1 MPLMAVASPHFPF
14 PSSSTRHLR
23 RAATAIAAATS
34 SSGDFDYPLA
44 DPSVRWPNLSFPHLP
59 APRFPA
65 TVAPPAPVRPPQAEE
80 DQRSAESTIASTS
93 AAVEPLDARAHRTRV
108 KKLSKLALRRAQD
121 WRERVAGMAD
131 AILALPP
138 GAPVDD
144 VLDGARASA
153 DEVALVLR
161 AVGERSWRRA
171 LDAFEWLARGGAPA
185 PRAVAVVLGVL
196 GRARQDAAAE
206 EVFVRFAG
214 DGATVQVFNAM
225 MGVYARSGRF
235 DDVRQL
241 LDAMR
246 DRGVEPDLVSFN
258 TLINAMAKSG
268 CLAAG
273 VALDLLFEEA
283 ERLFTELLE
292 KGFKPDAISYNSLL
306 YAYAKEGD
314 ADNVERVCEEL
325 VKAGF
330 TKNEI
335 TYNTMIHMYG
345 KMGRLDLAI
354 GLYDE
359 RAMGC
364 APDTVTYTVLI
375 DSLGKMDRIAEAG
388 TVLEEMV
395 DAGLKPTLVTF
406 SALICAYAKGGRQ
419 EEAEKT
425 FDGMV
430 ESGVKPDRLAYLVML
445 DIFARSGETK
455 KLMDLYRTMM
465 KDSYR
470 PDDGLYQVLLA
481 ALAKGDEGE
490 VIEEVIHDMELV
502 CQMSPQI
509 ISTILMKAGCI
520 YQGSKLLKKGCIQG
534 YEPDRKSLVAITDAY
549 IMMGKHE
556 EGFSLLECI
565 REHVKSSHDVVSEC
579 FIMLLCREKSI
590 AAFDEYSKIQMLKY
604 GSFGRESNLYEYLI
618 TCLEEAGFCPEACQ
632 VFSDMQL
639 IGVKP
644 SRKIYESVISAY
656 CKLGFPETAHMLMD
670 DALAYGVSLNILSS
684 RVIIIE
690 AYGKMKLWQKAE
702 SFVKGLRQ
710 ASGIDRR
717 IWNALIFAY
726 AESGLYEKA
735 RAVFDNMMKT
745 GLLPTVESI
754 NGMMRALIVDDRL
767 DELYVVVQ
775 QLQDMDF
782 KISKSTVLLML
793 DAFARAG
800 DVFEVMKIY
809 NGMKAAGYLPSMH
822 LYRSMISLLCHHNR
836 FRDAELMV
844 AEMKGAGLTPD
855 LVILN
860 ALLMMYT
867 VAGNFDRTEQIYHG
881 ILEGGNAGNHSKA
894 EHLLAVM
901 KEDGVE
907 PTISTMHIL
916 MTSYGSAGHPHEAE
930 SVLNSLKASNM
941 EVSTLPYSAVLDAYL
956 KNGDYNLGITKLLEM
971 KRDGV
976 EPDHQVDTVL
986 EYAYETLLTER
997 TPALLTE
1004 VDNFLEELGALED
1017 SAALNFVNALEDL
1030 LWAFERRATASWIF
1044 QLAAKRGIYHNIF
1057 RVIEKDWGADFRKLS
1072 AGAALV
1078 GLTLWLDHMQDA
1090 SLQGSPEPPKS
1101 IVLVT
1106 GEGEY
1111 NRVSLHKTIR
1121 AYLMEMGSPFLPSK
1135 TRSGL
1140 HMDLEK

>member
-273 VALDLLFEEA
+273 VALDLLFEVRQAGLRPDVITYNTLISACSQSSNLEDALSVFEEMMASECRPDLWTYNTMVSVCGRCGKVQEA

-354 GLYDE
+354 GL
-359 RAMGC
+359 
-364 APDTVTYTVLI
+364 
-375 DSLGKMDRIAEAG
+375 IAEAG

-534 YEPDRKSLVAITDAY
+534 YEPD
-549 IMMGKHE
+549 
-556 EGFSLLECI
+556 
-565 REHVKSSHDVVSEC
+565 
-579 FIMLLCREKSI
+579 
-590 AAFDEYSKIQMLKY
+590 Q
-604 GSFGRESNLYEYLI
+604 
-618 TCLEEAGFCPEACQ
+618 
-632 VFSDMQL
+632 
-639 IGVKP
+639 
-644 SRKIYESVISAY
+644 
-656 CKLGFPETAHMLMD
+656 
-670 DALAYGVSLNILSS
+670 
-684 RVIIIE
+684 
-690 AYGKMKLWQKAE
+690 
-702 SFVKGLRQ
+702 
-710 ASGIDRR
+710 
-717 IWNALIFAY
+717 
-726 AESGLYEKA
+726 SGLYEKA

-809 NGMKAAGYLPSMH
+809 NGMKAAGYLPK
-822 LYRSMISLLCHHNR
+822 
-836 FRDAELMV
+836 
-844 AEMKGAGLTPD
+844 MKGAGLTPD

-881 ILEGGNAGNHSKA
+881 ILEGGLEPDEDTYNALIVMYCRSFRPEEGFT
-894 EHLLAVM
+894 LLNEMDKRVM

-976 EPDHQVDTVL
+976 EPDHQVWTCFIRAASLCEQTDDAVL
-986 EYAYETLLTER
+986 LLNSLQDCGFDLPLRLLTER

-1111 NRVSLHKTIR
+1111 NRV
-1121 AYLMEMGSPFLPSK
+1121 Y
-1135 TRSGL
+1135 
-1140 HMDLEK
+1140 